1 MRVKEKSNED
11 FKPVT
16 IEITF
21 ETEMEMKD
29 FRSILNYT
37 PVCDLLSNTNIDY
50 SAIRKA
56 IPCEDHEKWVA
67 FTSRIKGEL

>member
-1 MRVKEKSNED
+1 MKVKEKDNAD

-21 ETEMEMKD
+21 ETENKMKD

-37 PVCDLLSNTNIDY
+37 PVCDLLMNTSIDY

-56 IPCEDHEKWVA
+56 IPCEDHEKWLA
-67 FTSRIKGEL
+67 FTARIKGE